1 MNAVDRE
8 LLRRQ
13 IVRCCSKAKG
23 NGVTVDILK
32 MTCRTEAG
40 FPTQED
46 VRDEVDYLVGKGLI
60 EKVSKRISPE
70 IGAWKITA
78 DGRDYAA
85 QEGLDE

>member
-1 MNAVDRE
+1 MNSVDRE

-13 IVRCCSKAKG
+13 IVRCCSKARG

-32 MTCRTEAG
+32 MTCRTASG
-40 FPTQED
+40 FPEQED
-46 VRDEVDYLVGKGLI
+46 VRSEVEYLVGKGLV
-60 EKVSKRISPE
+60 EKVDKRISPE
-70 IGAWKITA
+70 IGAWKITS